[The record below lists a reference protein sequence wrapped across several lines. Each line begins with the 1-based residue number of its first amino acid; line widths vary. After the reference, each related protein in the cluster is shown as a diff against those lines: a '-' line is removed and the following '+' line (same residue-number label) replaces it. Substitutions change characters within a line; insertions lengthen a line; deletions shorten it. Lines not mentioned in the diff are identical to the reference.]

1 MKPLTTALKFLSR
14 DKLSVFLFHKVP
26 AIADPIFPTD
36 LSLAS
41 FEQTIDFV
49 AERFKVL
56 PLDEAVAAIQ
66 RGKLPPN
73 AACITFDDG
82 YPGWLNGAAAALE
95 RRNLHATFFITS
107 GQFKGVPMWH
117 ERVACAVKAA
127 PGPDLVLP
135 GFGLPTLPLRN
146 MQDRCGAVQRLES
159 FLKYQPLA
167 ARDVLLAKL
176 EAVAAVRMQDV
187 PCMSVDDMRALHSKG
202 FGIGAHTVLH
212 PILSLCDAAQA
223 AHEIGAVRE
232 ELELLVGGAVRSFAY
247 PNGRPVTDFTADHVR
262 MVQEAGYHFAVT
274 TQWGWASNST
284 PVFQIPRFTPW
295 GPDDLHMALQVARN
309 LMTKPRLFSVASQ
322 VAKPAKPLKV
332 LFVENGAGFGGAVI
346 ALQTLLAH
354 VPAGSAVCDVVS
366 NMPVGN
372 FVGLPAVRS
381 HQVIAD
387 HVYDFRTLARKVKA
401 KRYGVLGRALLF
413 AIGRLDDLVNR
424 LPYLLRLAAH
434 VVRVNPDI
442 VHGNNEPN
450 SNREA
455 MLVAKLMRKPY
466 VQHVR
471 GALGHSRHAPWL
483 LSKPDMFVPVS
494 RWLASDL
501 IAAGVGA
508 GRVRHIYDAIDLSAL
523 RNQPDSGALRH
534 ELGLTAD
541 TVLVAMVGML
551 VPWKGQRLFIDAV
564 KAMPVASKK
573 VVFLLI
579 GGTPERA
586 SDAFEVELRSKVNA
600 LGLEDRL
607 FFLGRRNDI
616 PSLLPE
622 IEVVVSTSL
631 EPEPLGL
638 VMLEAMASGCI
649 FVAPAHG
656 AATEVVVDGQ
666 NGFLFTPGS
675 TASLAEKLAE
685 AIHQAD
691 DSTGLVEQAR
701 VAVQTQFSGTKCA
714 TATLALHQAIQQGRL

>member
-1 MKPLTTALKFLSR
+1 MSPLNTALKFLSR

-66 RGKLPPN
+66 RGKLPSN

-82 YPGWLNGAAAALE
+82 YPGWLTGAAAALE

-127 PGPDLVLP
+127 PGPVLVLP

-146 MQDRCGAVQRLES
+146 MQDRCVAVQRLES
-159 FLKYQPLA
+159 FLKYQRL
-167 ARDVLLAKL
+167 DVREGLLARL
-176 EAVAAVRMQDV
+176 EAVAAVRVQDV
-187 PCMSVDDMRALHSKG
+187 ACMAVDDLRALHSKG

-223 AHEIGAVRE
+223 EHEIGAVRE

-262 MVQEAGYHFAVT
+262 MVQKAGYQYAVT
-274 TQWGWASNST
+274 TQWGWASNTT

-295 GPDDLHMALQVARN
+295 GPDNLHMALQVARN

-322 VAKPAKPLKV
+322 TSMPLKPVKV

-354 VPAGSAVCDVVS
+354 VPADSAVCDVVS

-381 HQVIAD
+381 HQVITD
-387 HVYDFRTLARKVKA
+387 HVYDFRMLAKKVQD
-401 KRYGVLGRALLF
+401 KRFGLMGRALLF
-413 AIGRLDDLVNR
+413 GIGRMDDLVNR
-424 LPYLLRLAAH
+424 LPYLLRLTAH

-455 MLVAKLMRKPY
+455 MLVAKLLRKPY

-471 GALGHSRHAPWL
+471 GALGHSRHTPWL

-501 IAAGVGA
+501 INAGVGA
-508 GRVRHIYDAIDLSAL
+508 GRVRHIYDAVDLSAL
-523 RNQPDSGALRH
+523 RNNPDSGSLRH
-534 ELGLTAD
+534 ELGIGAS

-551 VPWKGQRLFIDAV
+551 VPWKGQRLFLDAV
-564 KAMPVASKK
+564 KLMAVVNEK

-586 SDAFEVELRSKVNA
+586 SDAFEAELRSKVVE
-600 LGLEDRL
+600 LGLEGRL

-656 AATEVVVDGQ
+656 AATEVVVDGE
-666 NGFLFTPGS
+666 NGFLFTPS
-675 TASLAEKLAE
+675 SAVSLANKLAE
-685 AIHQAD
+685 AIEQAD
-691 DSTGLVEQAR
+691 HRSALVDQAR
-701 VAVQTQFSGTKCA
+701 LAVQTQFSGDKCA
-714 TATLALHQAIQQGRL
+714 TATVALHQTIQQGRL